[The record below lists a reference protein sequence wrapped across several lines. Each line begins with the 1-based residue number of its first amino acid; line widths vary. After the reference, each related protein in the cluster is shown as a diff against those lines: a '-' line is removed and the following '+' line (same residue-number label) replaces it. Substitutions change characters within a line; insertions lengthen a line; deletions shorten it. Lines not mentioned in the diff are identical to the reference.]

1 MLIKRS
7 SRKTLPFHLKLMT
20 LFLWQWRQLQSCLT
34 YSDMRFCLT
43 WHWGHRWR
51 CQNLGK
57 FYWSFETEIRTEKFI
72 ETVII
77 IIIMEASLFQFPD
90 ETQQKKLFS
99 SSCFTLR
106 LRQGLSN
113 SCSKMS
119 VSLQNLNGKEDILF
133 YMDEMCSHHSTP
145 SFVRVL
151 NTFPPTLLV
160 QKSYKCERELSR
172 ISEGDKP
179 NQ

>member
-1 MLIKRS
+1 M
-7 SRKTLPFHLKLMT
+7 
-20 LFLWQWRQLQSCLT
+20 
-34 YSDMRFCLT
+34 
-43 WHWGHRWR
+43 
-51 CQNLGK
+51 
-57 FYWSFETEIRTEKFI
+57 
-72 ETVII
+72 ETV
-77 IIIMEASLFQFPD
+77 IIIMEASLFRFSE
-90 ETQQKKLFS
+90 ETQQEKLFPS
-99 SSCFTLR
+99 SYFTLR
-106 LRQGLSN
+106 LRQGLSI
-113 SCSKMS
+113 SCSKLS
-119 VSLQNLNGKEDILF
+119 VSLQNLNGKEGILC

>member
-1 MLIKRS
+1 M
-7 SRKTLPFHLKLMT
+7 
-20 LFLWQWRQLQSCLT
+20 
-34 YSDMRFCLT
+34 
-43 WHWGHRWR
+43 
-51 CQNLGK
+51 
-57 FYWSFETEIRTEKFI
+57 
-72 ETVII
+72 ETVI
-77 IIIMEASLFQFPD
+77 IIIMEASLFRFSKEP
-90 ETQQKKLFS
+90 QQEKLFS

-151 NTFPPTLLV
+151 DTFPPTLPV
-160 QKSYKCERELSR
+160 QKSIKSEGELSR
-172 ISEGDKP
+172 LGEGDKP
-179 NQ
+179 AQQTLKVVSLL